1 MDSGLFGGRGL
12 PPWLKGK
19 FGAARGA
26 ARGVARGRAGVGT
39 AGTAGTV
46 GAGVGVAGT
55 VGAGV
60 AREGA
65 SGDVA
70 GVGGVVGGSGCGE
83 AGKVPRSGNVA
94 TPLSGGAFSAVDLE
108 RTARDREVAYYPLLS
123 GGGPV
128 RVGELG
134 LEDWGG
140 VGDSGGGGGVGVGN
154 VDVLC
159 NRLDLWM
166 KGVAVD
172 IGRSVL
178 GDVYLREDGVIENF
192 AVQIIVTAPFAF
204 FSEGQNLEKE
214 FAILHFRAESGWW
227 VSTKVESVF
236 GLLNCELHIDN
247 YLIYL
252 RQLIYR
258 AYSA

>member
-1 MDSGLFGGRGL
+1 MDSGLFGGRDL

-19 FGAARGA
+19 FGVRGA
-26 ARGVARGRAGVGT
+26 VGGRTGRGVGT
-39 AGTAGTV
+39 V
-46 GAGVGVAGT
+46 GT

-65 SGDVA
+65 SGASGAA
-70 GVGGVVGGSGCGE
+70 GGTGTGSGCGE

-94 TPLSGGAFSAVDLE
+94 TPLSGGGLGGGLGGAFSAVDLE
-108 RTARDREVAYYPLLS
+108 RTRVASEVAYYPLLS

-134 LEDWGG
+134 LEDG
-140 VGDSGGGGGVGVGN
+140 VDTGKVGAGV
-154 VDVLC
+154 DALC
-159 NRLDLWM
+159 SRLDLWM
-166 KGVAVD
+166 RNVAVD
-172 IGRSVL
+172 IGKSVL

-204 FSEGQNLEKE
+204 FSEWQNLEKE

-258 AYSA
+258 AYSTQ

>member
-1 MDSGLFGGRGL
+1 MDSGLFGGGDL

-19 FGAARGA
+19 FGAARGT
-26 ARGVARGRAGVGT
+26 ARGTVAAGTGCVGT
-39 AGTAGTV
+39 M
-46 GAGVGVAGT
+46 
-55 VGAGV
+55 GAGV

-65 SGDVA
+65 SGAVA

-83 AGKVPRSGNVA
+83 AGKGPPSGKVA
-94 TPLSGGAFSAVDLE
+94 GGGLGGAFSAADLE

-134 LEDWGG
+134 LEDGG
-140 VGDSGGGGGVGVGN
+140 VGI
-154 VDVLC
+154 VDTSQISSLC
-159 NRLDLWM
+159 SRLDLWM

-204 FSEGQNLEKE
+204 FSGGENPEKE

-252 RQLIYR
+252 KQLIYR

>member
-1 MDSGLFGGRGL
+1 MDSGLFGGGDL

-19 FGAARGA
+19 FGAARGT
-26 ARGVARGRAGVGT
+26 ARGRAGVEV
-39 AGTAGTV
+39 AGT
-46 GAGVGVAGT
+46 AGT

-65 SGDVA
+65 SGAVA

-83 AGKVPRSGNVA
+83 AGKVPRSGKVA

-134 LEDWGG
+134 LGNSVDTGKGG
-140 VGDSGGGGGVGVGN
+140 AGV
-154 VDVLC
+154 DALC
-159 NRLDLWM
+159 SRLDLWM
-166 KGVAVD
+166 REIAVD
-172 IGRSVL
+172 IGKSVL

-204 FSEGQNLEKE
+204 FEATKIWEGQNPEKE

-258 AYSA
+258 AYSTQ

>member
-1 MDSGLFGGRGL
+1 M
-12 PPWLKGK
+12 
-19 FGAARGA
+19 
-26 ARGVARGRAGVGT
+26 
-39 AGTAGTV
+39 
-46 GAGVGVAGT
+46 
-55 VGAGV
+55 

-65 SGDVA
+65 SGAVA

-83 AGKVPRSGNVA
+83 AGKVPRSG
-94 TPLSGGAFSAVDLE
+94 LGAFSAVDLE

-134 LEDWGG
+134 LEDGVDTGKGG
-140 VGDSGGGGGVGVGN
+140 AGVDGV
-154 VDVLC
+154 DALC
-159 NRLDLWM
+159 SRLDLWM
-166 KGVAVD
+166 REIAVD
-172 IGRSVL
+172 IGKSVL

-204 FSEGQNLEKE
+204 FEATKICEGQNLEKE

-258 AYSA
+258 AYSTQ